1 VHATISIVYL
11 FLSERF
17 NFLVVFREF
26 FLEGD
31 DLLLEVVFGA
41 FTPVLE
47 SILVHLKDGVEA
59 VRPVKHGAVQ
69 FDVFN

>member
-1 VHATISIVYL
+1 M
-11 FLSERF
+11 
-17 NFLVVFREF
+17 FREF
-26 FLEGD
+26 FLERD